1 MNHRTDVTW
10 SKVLGCFG
18 MGIFTAAGTG
28 WLIHAGGSS
37 ILTIIMGILV
47 TVFMLTAGVF
57 GLVWM
62 YQSKHPDAMRDH
74 LAKSRHDEMIQQKQQ
89 KMMSQQ
95 KKHATML
102 KEVFWHG
109 VKKNVAFMVVF
120 LIIGIIF
127 LFAQYSNFVDLW
139 LIMIA
144 MGVYFL
150 MCLSVL
156 LWNVCR
162 GPRYYLLKEI
172 KKQGFDLKSINDD
185 YMRGTAFSVG
195 ADRTSSDL
203 FNISDQYS
211 ILTYNRGC
219 MIIPTGDI
227 KRVTTEQRSYTMR
240 VQGLKKTQTTNY
252 VVFFTETR
260 KYWFSCIEMTSELI
274 MAEYERRGVEVMKN

>member
-1 MNHRTDVTW
+1 MNQKNDVTW
-10 SKVLGCFG
+10 PKVLGCFG

-37 ILTIIMGILV
+37 ILSIIMGILV
-47 TVFMLTAGVF
+47 TVLMLTAGIF
-57 GLVWM
+57 GLIWM

-74 LAKSRHDEMIQQKQQ
+74 LAKSRHDEMIQQKKQNI
-89 KMMSQQ
+89 MSQQ
-95 KKHATML
+95 KRHATML
-102 KEVFWHG
+102 QEVFWHG

-139 LIMIA
+139 LIAIA

-150 MCLSVL
+150 MCLGIL

-162 GPRYYLLKEI
+162 GLRYYLLKEI
-172 KKQGFDLKSINDD
+172 KKQELDLKSINDD

-211 ILTYNRGC
+211 ILVHNRGC
-219 MIIPTGDI
+219 MIIPTKDI
-227 KRVTTEQRSYTMR
+227 KRVTTEQRSYTIR
-240 VQGLKKTQTTNY
+240 GIVTKETQTKNY
-252 VVFFTETR
+252 VVIFTETQ
-260 KYWFSCIEMTSELI
+260 KYWFSCIEVNAELI
-274 MAEYERRGVEVMKN
+274 LREYKHRGIVVY